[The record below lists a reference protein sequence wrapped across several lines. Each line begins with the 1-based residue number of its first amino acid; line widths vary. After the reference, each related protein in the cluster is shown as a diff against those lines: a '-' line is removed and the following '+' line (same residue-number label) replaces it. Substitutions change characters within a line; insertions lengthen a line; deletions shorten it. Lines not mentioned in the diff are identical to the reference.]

1 MTWGCLEM
9 LHICTLQKRF
19 LLGKPMKIN
28 KNHSKSTRRVFGTS
42 FVYFVSN
49 KAVKRV
55 QISAMAK
62 SGFQWINRLPWG
74 KGSPMFPQLANG
86 CNPSWDI
93 MGIYPMST
101 WDFKD
106 PWPPNEKQIQ
116 LYPAV
121 APRHNPWFQRRF
133 MPFDQQTALA
143 PIAVSPLFGQSYL
156 PLSWKDKSSLE
167 PMRNWS
173 CWRKCVQ

>member
-1 MTWGCLEM
+1 MGLSRNAAYMYPTKNVLVGKTYENQ
-9 LHICTLQKRF
+9 QKSF
-19 LLGKPMKIN
+19 KIN
-28 KNHSKSTRRVFGTS
+28 QESFGTS

-101 WDFKD
+101 WPCLHGISKTLDHQMR
-106 PWPPNEKQIQ
+106 N
-116 LYPAV
+116 
-121 APRHNPWFQRRF
+121 
-133 MPFDQQTALA
+133 
-143 PIAVSPLFGQSYL
+143 
-156 PLSWKDKSSLE
+156 KSSCTQL
-167 PMRNWS
+167 WHLGIIHASSGGS
-173 CWRKCVQ
+173 CRLINKRLWHLSQCHHFLAKVIFHSAGRTNHLLNR

>member
-1 MTWGCLEM
+1 MRFYPFIGIYWDRMGLKRSATWHGVVSKCC
-9 LHICTLQKRF
+9 ICVPHK
-19 LLGKPMKIN
+19 
-28 KNHSKSTRRVFGTS
+28 KNVL
-42 FVYFVSN
+42 FVYFISN

-62 SGFQWINRLPWG
+62 PGFQWINRLPWG

-101 WDFKD
+101 WDFKE

-116 LYPAV
+116 LYSAV
-121 APRHNPWFQRRF
+121 APRHNPCFQRRF

>member
-106 PWPPNEKQIQ
+106 P
-116 LYPAV
+116 
-121 APRHNPWFQRRF
+121 
-133 MPFDQQTALA
+133 
-143 PIAVSPLFGQSYL
+143 
-156 PLSWKDKSSLE
+156 
-167 PMRNWS
+167 
-173 CWRKCVQ
+173 